1 MVFIHQ
7 LDITTCKIELIFFG
21 GGVLVVG
28 GHFTNESQ
36 SKLEDLH

>member
-7 LDITTCKIELIFFG
+7 LDITTCKIELIFL